1 MGEIRTI
8 GTRPEGAP
16 WRVGL
21 ADPVRPGVLT
31 ETVDLIG
38 RAVATSAGAEF
49 RFDPKDRF
57 THLFDPVTGRSPSLY
72 STVSVIAPTAT
83 EADALST
90 AFSLRPLPRIRGV
103 VAVRPNR
110 AGPHHR
116 GRRDFNHKRC
126 VRKAGVPAQES
137 NRPSTLTNEE
147 VRSERGHP
155 QQENIMRGFIFVGLL
170 AMVATGEVRAQ
181 DAAAGEKVFGVCK
194 MCHQI
199 GEGAKNAVGPILNGV
214 IGRKAGSVAG
224 L

>member
-31 ETVDLIG
+31 KTVDLIG

-72 STVSVIAPTAT
+72 STVSVVVPTAT

-90 AFSLRPLPRIRGV
+90 AFSLRPLPQIRGV
-103 VAVRPNR
+103 VTVLRTAQAHIIE
-110 AGPHHR
+110 AG
-116 GRRDFNHKRC
+116 GT
-126 VRKAGVPAQES
+126 V
-137 NRPSTLTNEE
+137 
-147 VRSERGHP
+147 
-155 QQENIMRGFIFVGLL
+155 I
-170 AMVATGEVRAQ
+170 
-181 DAAAGEKVFGVCK
+181 
-194 MCHQI
+194 I
-199 GEGAKNAVGPILNGV
+199 GGA
-214 IGRKAGSVAG
+214 
-224 L
+224 